1 MNEENE
7 VELSRLKAENAQL
20 RNTILQK
27 DKAIN
32 VQRESA
38 QESL

>member
-7 VELSRLKAENAQL
+7 VELSRIKAENAQL
-20 RNTILQK
+20 RNTILKK

-38 QESL
+38 